1 MKLLFRDFVL
11 RAVLKMLHE
20 LYINAEVLK
29 MRFNLKLDTENIML
43 KAKQRCLSV
52 LIILMLLDRLDIVRF
67 DYKFMLNFILETQHI
82 ISCNL
87 QFEKL
92 QEFY

>member
-1 MKLLFRDFVL
+1 MV
-11 RAVLKMLHE
+11 
-20 LYINAEVLK
+20 
-29 MRFNLKLDTENIML
+29 FNLKLGTKNIML